1 MIFLQG
7 RLISALVYGCNQKH
21 SPNAQTMGKE
31 VGDDLSEGKTTLPI
45 IYALKNTTAKRNR
58 KKQ

>member
-1 MIFLQG
+1 
-7 RLISALVYGCNQKH
+7 
-21 SPNAQTMGKE
+21 MGKE